1 MRLRNN
7 AKSTFFFLI
16 IFHHFYFFHSS
27 SYYGPYNS
35 NYFTDRSFT
44 NVNDNYRYLDEA
56 GGKEDSMAAAA
67 VAQGAAAAAGT
78 LGIVIACDLKHPY
91 SCEDARCEVSLSCT
105 VVLQLCKQ

>member
-1 MRLRNN
+1 
-7 AKSTFFFLI
+7 
-16 IFHHFYFFHSS
+16 
-27 SYYGPYNS
+27 
-35 NYFTDRSFT
+35 
-44 NVNDNYRYLDEA
+44 
-56 GGKEDSMAAAA
+56 MAAAA